1 MSLPY
6 RHNNKWNVNELLTL
20 QRDYELLEMTITE
33 IAEKHER
40 TVTAILYRLQSE
52 DFIESWYD
60 ARGYQEYVHTLTPV
74 KSFYDHGITTTFE
87 QDMNSDSE
95 NDSSS
100 NNDNVCKNIDID
112 NEDESFS
119 SETESDY
126 EQCKIENELLSQR
139 VWGLETAVDKIRD
152 LLGSLFTQLNN
163 SGSFNKP
170 LKKLRKKSNHQA
182 TTNSATNSATY

>member
-40 TVTAILYRLQSE
+40 TIPAILYRLQSE

-60 ARGYQEYVHTLTPV
+60 ARGYQEYINTLTPV
-74 KSFYDHGITTTFE
+74 KSFYDHGITTTFSE
-87 QDMNSDSE
+87 DNVSESD
-95 NDSSS
+95 NDSSL
-100 NNDNVCKNIDID
+100 NEENMCKNID

-119 SETESDY
+119 SESESDY
-126 EQCKIENELLSQR
+126 EQCKIDNDLLNQR

-152 LLGSLFTQLNN
+152 LLSSLFTQLNK

-170 LKKLRKKSNHQA
+170 LKKLRKKSNHQS
-182 TTNSATNSATY
+182 TTIDATY